1 MFSRIPIRN
10 LVFLFGKFLKSR
22 SPMEVRAPQLRRG
35 RGQSGK
41 RGARN
46 AHSGTHTLCCFV
58 FVCLRAPTQSGR
70 SYLKRFE
77 RRGCCAKA
85 FALCVCVCVCEF
97 LIMMCMTCWRFGNQ
111 EHVNADACTH
121 ARAMQA
127 SRGPSGWID
136 ITSFRWAPRGTT
148 TATTDR
154 RQFTC
159 FSNSATGGLANPGTS

>member
-1 MFSRIPIRN
+1 MIA
-10 LVFLFGKFLKSR
+10 G
-22 SPMEVRAPQLRRG
+22 EVQILNFVAWQSKRQFAARHAAHAPLHIYTRHVRFVI
-35 RGQSGK
+35 
-41 RGARN
+41 
-46 AHSGTHTLCCFV
+46 CCFV

-85 FALCVCVCVCEF
+85 FALLCVCVCVCEF

-148 TATTDR
+148 IATTDR